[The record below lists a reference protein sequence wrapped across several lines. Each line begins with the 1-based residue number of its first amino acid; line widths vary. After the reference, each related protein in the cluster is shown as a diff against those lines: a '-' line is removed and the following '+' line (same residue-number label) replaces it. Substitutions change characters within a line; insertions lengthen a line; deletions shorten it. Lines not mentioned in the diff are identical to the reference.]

1 MPSLTIMALPNDHT
15 SGLTPGQATPQF
27 LVADNDYALGR
38 LVEAV
43 SHSPYWKSTA
53 ILVVED
59 DAQDGPDHVDA
70 HRSVALV
77 ISAFNRPGQLVHAV
91 HNTVSLIRTL
101 ELLIGLPPMNLIDAS
116 ATPMDIFQEH
126 PDLTPYTA
134 RLPNVSQDNLI
145 VPAPTTAQE
154 RHWAR
159 ATQKLVLAVP
169 DAANPLALNAAIWF
183 SVRGADHRMPTPKRF
198 ALVDAMSVGID
209 DVGQESARAPLRH
222 ALLSLRTIGR
232 QRLRE
237 EHAGP

>member
-1 MPSLTIMALPNDHT
+1 M
-15 SGLTPGQATPQF
+15 
-27 LVADNDYALGR
+27 
-38 LVEAV
+38 
-43 SHSPYWKSTA
+43 
-53 ILVVED
+53 
-59 DAQDGPDHVDA
+59 DA

-77 ISAFNRPGQLVHAV
+77 ISAFNRPGQLVHAGAQHRFAHPDTRAADRPAAHESHRRV
-91 HNTVSLIRTL
+91 PRS
-101 ELLIGLPPMNLIDAS
+101 
-116 ATPMDIFQEH
+116 PMDIFQEH

-198 ALVDAMSVGID
+198 AWSTRWVVS
-209 DVGQESARAPLRH
+209 E
-222 ALLSLRTIGR
+222 
-232 QRLRE
+232 
-237 EHAGP
+237 